1 MREIA
6 KPFYVCLLFVGR
18 ILIPTSILHAAIGRS
33 PFFVIWGNL
42 VVGGENWPLVPPQLD
57 ADPLADQKGYG
68 LTFRTDD
75 RVGID
80 EGASR
85 RVHGAQRVTECAD

>member
-1 MREIA
+1 M
-6 KPFYVCLLFVGR
+6 
-18 ILIPTSILHAAIGRS
+18 
-33 PFFVIWGNL
+33 
-42 VVGGENWPLVPPQLD
+42 VGGEKWPLVPAELD

-68 LTFRTDD
+68 LTFRTDG

-85 RVHGAQRVTECAD
+85 GVHGAQRVTECGSQIYGRTRVWDPDDELGR